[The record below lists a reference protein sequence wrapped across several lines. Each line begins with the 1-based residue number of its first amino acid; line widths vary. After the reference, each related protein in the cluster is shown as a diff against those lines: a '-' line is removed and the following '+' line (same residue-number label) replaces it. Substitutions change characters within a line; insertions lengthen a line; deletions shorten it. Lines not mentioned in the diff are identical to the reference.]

1 MTHRTADVI
10 IEHLTV
16 QTNSGGRT
24 CRGGPE
30 EVLKL
35 LPFENLS
42 QIANFQVADQL
53 LQAAGE
59 GVIVVSGPEVDRSEI
74 QI

>member
-1 MTHRTADVI
+1 
-10 IEHLTV
+10 
-16 QTNSGGRT
+16 
-24 CRGGPE
+24 
-30 EVLKL
+30 LKL